1 MSFRD
6 LRVGDVTGEMGTR
19 SAGDLLNVPVRH
31 NGIDL
36 GRGVD
41 VVFDLRA
48 GRALG
53 LEVRCGDET
62 RRFLPLGAARL
73 VADATEVASPLAL
86 LDDLAF
92 YRARGSGLREL
103 RGTQVARG
111 ATAIGALA
119 DVLLDEGGAI
129 AAVVVETG
137 SGRVRVPFGSEL
149 SLTADQRVS
158 AA

>member
-1 MSFRD
+1 
-6 LRVGDVTGEMGTR
+6 MGTR
-19 SAGDLLNVPVRH
+19 AAAELLALPVRH

-36 GRGVD
+36 GRAVD
-41 VVFDLRA
+41 VVFDLDA

-53 LEVRCGDET
+53 FEVRCRDET
-62 RRFLPLGAARL
+62 RRFLPLGAARIG
-73 VADATEVASPLAL
+73 ADATEVASPFAL

-111 ATAIGALA
+111 ARPAGVLA
-119 DVLLDEGGAI
+119 DVLVDDAGAI
-129 AAVVVETG
+129 EAVAVETT
-137 SGRVRVPFGSEL
+137 SGVVRVAFGPQL
-149 SLTADQRVS
+149 SFARTRRVS